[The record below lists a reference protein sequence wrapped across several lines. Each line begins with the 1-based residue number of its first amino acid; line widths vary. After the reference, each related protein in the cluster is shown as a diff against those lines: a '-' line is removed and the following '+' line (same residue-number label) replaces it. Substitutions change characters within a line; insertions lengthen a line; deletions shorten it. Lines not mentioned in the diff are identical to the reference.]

1 MNEARRVLAGRV
13 RRQAVACA
21 RLGSP
26 LYERLLEQVARD
38 VEAAGPS
45 WKVLQGHDLPPG
57 SSPALR
63 LMGAVHRIVLEGRA
77 PGLARHY
84 PTTGGQAG
92 VTDAAWP
99 ELRAVLE
106 EHLSELRH
114 RMRDPVQTNEVGRAA
129 ALVGGFATVAAT
141 TGLPLCVL
149 EIGASAGLNLGF
161 DHFAYEVDGQ
171 LLVSPASP
179 VRIRGVYEAGTP
191 PLDVVM
197 RVVERQGCDVRPLDP
212 TTEEGRLRLLSYVW
226 PDQLER
232 VGLLE
237 GAIEVARRVPAAVKQ
252 QSAAL
257 WLPDRL
263 ARQRRGT
270 ARVVFHSII
279 TQYLAPSERDSVED
293 LIAGAAARATAATPL
308 ARLAMEPAGE
318 LADVRLTIWPDGTE
332 RLLARVGYH
341 GRPVLWLA

>member
-1 MNEARRVLAGRV
+1 
-13 RRQAVACA
+13 
-21 RLGSP
+21 
-26 LYERLLEQVARD
+26 
-38 VEAAGPS
+38 
-45 WKVLQGHDLPPG
+45 
-57 SSPALR
+57 
-63 LMGAVHRIVLEGRA
+63 
-77 PGLARHY
+77 
-84 PTTGGQAG
+84 
-92 VTDAAWP
+92 
-99 ELRAVLE
+99 
-106 EHLSELRH
+106 
-114 RMRDPVQTNEVGRAA
+114 MRDPVQTNEVGRAA

-257 WLPDRL
+257 WLRDRL